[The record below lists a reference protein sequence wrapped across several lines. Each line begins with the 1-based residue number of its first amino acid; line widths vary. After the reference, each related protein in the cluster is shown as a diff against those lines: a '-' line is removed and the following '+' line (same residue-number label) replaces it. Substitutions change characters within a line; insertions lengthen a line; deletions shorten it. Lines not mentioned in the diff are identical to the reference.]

1 MNDLA
6 RAAAKRK
13 RREQL
18 ERIAALRIAMLPPD
32 TYQEAIKEL
41 TE

>member
-6 RAAAKRK
+6 QAAAKRK

-18 ERIAALRIAMLPPD
+18 ERITALRIAMLPPD
-32 TYQEAIKEL
+32 PYQDAIKEL